1 MTKPLSKSGWI
12 LLRPPYYSLQVMGDV
27 QDKSSAYAA
36 IDETEVDDYLA
47 GILNEEELTCDCQ
60 E

>member
-1 MTKPLSKSGWI
+1 
-12 LLRPPYYSLQVMGDV
+12 MGDV

-36 IDETEVDDYLA
+36 LDESDVEDYLA
-47 GILNEEELTCDCQ
+47 GILEPEEKELTCDCQ